1 MASWEVVSP
10 HISSSMEQNSS
21 SSSNG
26 NNRPKVG
33 FHISDLHAA
42 NEGEGGGTKK
52 VRPNFQGRPDLWE
65 FDHHVCFTTYLS
77 CLCVHF
83 FLSLLV
89 G

>member
-21 SSSNG
+21 SSSNS

-42 NEGEGGGTKK
+42 NEGEWRGDKK
-52 VRPNFQGRPDLWE
+52 SPP
-65 FDHHVCFTTYLS
+65 
-77 CLCVHF
+77 
-83 FLSLLV
+83 
-89 G
+89 

>member
-42 NEGEGGGTKK
+42 NEGEGGGDKK
-52 VRPNFQGRPDLWE
+52 SPP
-65 FDHHVCFTTYLS
+65 
-77 CLCVHF
+77 
-83 FLSLLV
+83 
-89 G
+89 

>member
-52 VRPNFQGRPDLWE
+52 SALIFKDIQIYGNLTITCVSQPTCL
-65 FDHHVCFTTYLS
+65 VCAFIS
-77 CLCVHF
+77 F
-83 FLSLLV
+83 SLY
-89 G
+89 